1 MEWLGL
7 SIFAWIT
14 IGVMIGKFGLSV
26 TTNLPGDVVSL
37 MSMGV
42 LIVTGCVTTRRGL
55 ESFSDDSVWLVIML
69 LVLVNGL
76 VKAGVV
82 DWTVKNVMGNP
93 KSYRRALNKL
103 MWPVGALSMFLNN
116 ETLVSVFYRVVML
129 WCKNLN
135 LAPSRMLIP
144 LSYAAC
150 LGGMCTLIGSPANLM
165 VSSVYLE
172 ETGIQMNLFTPFLP
186 GVCVAIVGLIAM
198 NLLVRMLPVRTPGTE
213 TINNNTKY
221 SVELLVP
228 TEAECVGKT
237 VEEAGL
243 NKVNGSR
250 LLEIVRFDGEVIFPV
265 SKDEFILGGDKLVYT
280 GRIRSV
286 LAMRNQKGLVSA
298 THHVFRASELK
309 RNRGNGEQLQTI
321 PHDIVLRSRDILL
334 FEGQPMNPE
343 EFQYEMMFLDNLPVP
358 VSGNKTAIA
367 TLSVVGIMVANA
379 LNLIDMLHGCILAC
393 FLLVGIRC
401 LSVKQFQS
409 SLNWQLLCSYCG
421 SICLAT
427 AINDTGLAAKMAT
440 LVQGLAGTNPILA
453 LLIICTITTFIT
465 EFISNV
471 GAAAVFAPV
480 GFYIASNMGVNPLTF
495 MVAIMFCA
503 SSSFATPGSCDTHEL
518 VSAPAGYTMGDFA
531 RIGVPMNF
539 ITLVTS
545 VVATVI
551 FIPL

>member
-55 ESFSDDSVWLVIML
+55 ESFSDVSVWLVIML

-198 NLLVRMLPVRTPGTE
+198 NLLV
-213 TINNNTKY
+213 
-221 SVELLVP
+221 
-228 TEAECVGKT
+228 
-237 VEEAGL
+237 
-243 NKVNGSR
+243 
-250 LLEIVRFDGEVIFPV
+250 
-265 SKDEFILGGDKLVYT
+265 
-280 GRIRSV
+280 
-286 LAMRNQKGLVSA
+286 
-298 THHVFRASELK
+298 
-309 RNRGNGEQLQTI
+309 
-321 PHDIVLRSRDILL
+321 
-334 FEGQPMNPE
+334 
-343 EFQYEMMFLDNLPVP
+343 
-358 VSGNKTAIA
+358 
-367 TLSVVGIMVANA
+367 
-379 LNLIDMLHGCILAC
+379 
-393 FLLVGIRC
+393 
-401 LSVKQFQS
+401 
-409 SLNWQLLCSYCG
+409 
-421 SICLAT
+421 
-427 AINDTGLAAKMAT
+427 
-440 LVQGLAGTNPILA
+440 
-453 LLIICTITTFIT
+453 
-465 EFISNV
+465 
-471 GAAAVFAPV
+471 
-480 GFYIASNMGVNPLTF
+480 
-495 MVAIMFCA
+495 
-503 SSSFATPGSCDTHEL
+503 
-518 VSAPAGYTMGDFA
+518 
-531 RIGVPMNF
+531 
-539 ITLVTS
+539 
-545 VVATVI
+545 
-551 FIPL
+551 